1 MALQS
6 AQTELRNTIALPL
19 LCPYST
25 STLPLLYLC
34 LNLYLSPLGTLLCS
48 TLLYSTLLFS
58 TLLDSTPLP
67 LPLTLP
73 LLPSPL
79 PYSLLYSSLLYS
91 SLFYSTSTLP
101 LPLLYLYSTLLF
113 STLVYSILPLLYLCS
128 TSTQVP
134 IGHNDLWASENVT
147 S

>member
-34 LNLYLSPLGTLLCS
+34 LYLSSLGTLLCS

-101 LPLLYLYSTLLF
+101 LLYANTLDTMIF
-113 STLVYSILPLLYLCS
+113 GLVRM
-128 TSTQVP
+128 
-134 IGHNDLWASENVT
+134 
-147 S
+147 